1 MIFPEALAQHGLSNA
16 TLRRIFESEPPKE
29 SGRRESAK
37 KKKRRDIDDADVDP
51 IVSHL
56 EKLPENP
63 TDWDRRC
70 YFETI
75 IQGEINQGM
84 RRCARDF
91 DRWGA
96 MDLAYASIPI
106 HPLTLPL
113 MQVALG
119 HITLD
124 SCADTIG
131 GMSDDWK
138 KKLFIRDARNKSVKG
153 VKTPKLIEVTHNLVH
168 SLVTRRVAAI
178 ATEMYE
184 QHPIL
189 KFDPFSN
196 EETQRLRGDVMT
208 QLTEQMAGA
217 YGYRHDYE
225 ESIRHASLYSD
236 CIKFKANAWDVEK
249 QLVPASK
256 PKDGADAS
264 GRQEKT
270 KFEEKIIREGVHF
283 KIPHPTRRYYDISRP
298 LSKMNHGLGPR
309 WGGHWEAVTLGEIRH
324 NPDYFNRQ
332 AIVQDASVNSL
343 FTGSPAYF
351 SQYYR
356 SINCADNPDLALACT
371 QATQISASAMSLENQ
386 REAMIGL
393 WSELNDDTATVLHQ
407 HYKQVIPANVGLGT
421 YKHPVWLRF
430 VVAGMKTVVYAEI
443 VGSDP
448 WSVNSYNSTDALVTN
463 PSFGLQAIQWQQMLT
478 NHLNELRHV
487 QAQGLV
493 RIWCL
498 NTHKMNKQQI
508 ELVHN
513 ALKDPDFEELK
524 DIVIEYDAE
533 KLAQIGMDPKTIHTR
548 ITQVRVETATKVQ
561 EIFNNMM
568 NTLALAERQMFF
580 SPQELGQVSARTTS
594 ATEQRSIRDTTLGIR
609 DFHLQGVKLQMQADK
624 RIIHSSYMAF
634 GSEELEVPVAER
646 YSPEVIRKAGFEIA
660 DENNPPDGLYTIRGK
675 KLGLLF
681 NYTYT
686 TRHTDDT
693 PPDAA
698 VTQGI
703 AQIYDIVQKST
714 LSQYLTLDQQLEL
727 ANSLFDK
734 IAPGI
739 FKMRL
744 PAGVDGK
751 KSPVNEVQAM
761 QQQLQQILPQLG
773 TMIEQVVKKQAEQDG
788 MIAQNDASIK
798 ALTQAITKL
807 SVATTKAATAPTSPS
822 NGTPRGRVAPGSM
835 PGAGAPPL
843 RGVVAPRPVP
853 LIG

>member
-16 TLRRIFESEPPKE
+16 TLRRIFESGPPKG

-37 KKKRRDIDDADVDP
+37 KRRRRDLEDADFDP

-70 YFETI
+70 YFETV
-75 IQGEINQGM
+75 IQGEIMQGM
-84 RRCARDF
+84 RRCERDF
-91 DRWGA
+91 NRWGA
-96 MDLAYASIPI
+96 MDLAHASIPI

-113 MQVALG
+113 MQVAMG
-119 HITLD
+119 HITMD
-124 SCADTIG
+124 SCAETIG
-131 GMSDDWK
+131 GISDDWK

-153 VKTPKLIEVTHNLVH
+153 VRTPKLLEVTHNLVH
-168 SLVTRRVAAI
+168 SLITRRVAAI
-178 ATEMYE
+178 ATELYQ

-189 KFDPFSN
+189 KFDPYSN
-196 EETQRLRGDVMT
+196 EQTERLRGDVMT
-208 QLTEQMAGA
+208 QLSEQMAGA

-249 QLVPASK
+249 QLVPVPAS
-256 PKDGADAS
+256 KDGAAAS
-264 GRQEKT
+264 GKKEKT
-270 KFEEKIIREGVHF
+270 RFEEKIIREGVLF

-324 NPDYFNRQ
+324 NPDYFNRS
-332 AIVQDASVNSL
+332 AIVQDASVGSL
-343 FTGSPAYF
+343 FSDNPAYF

-356 SINCADNPDLALACT
+356 SINCADQPELALAS
-371 QATQISASAMSLENQ
+371 QKATGISASAMSLENQ
-386 REAMIGL
+386 REALIGA

-421 YKHPVWLRF
+421 YKNPVWLRF

-448 WSVNSYNSTDALVTN
+448 WSVNSYNATDSLVTN

-478 NHLNELRHV
+478 NQLNELQHV

-498 NTHKMNKQQI
+498 NTNKMKKS
-508 ELVHN
+508 EVDLVVN

-533 KLAQIGMDPKTIHTR
+533 KLAQIGQDPKTVHTR

-561 EIFNNMM
+561 EIFQNIM

-646 YSPEVIRKAGFEIA
+646 YEAAVIKKAGFEIVGA
-660 DENNPPDGLYTIRGK
+660 ENPPDGLYTIRGK

-698 VTQGI
+698 VAQGI

-714 LSQYLTLDQQLEL
+714 LAQHLTLDQQLEL

-744 PAGVDGK
+744 PPGVDGK

-773 TMIEQVVKKQAEQDG
+773 KMIEQVVKKQTEQDG

-807 SVATTKAATAPTSPS
+807 GVASAKAAGANGAPTAS
-822 NGTPRGRVAPGSM
+822 TPRGRVAPGAPM
-835 PGAGAPPL
+835 GAGAPPL
-843 RGVVAPRPVP
+843 RGVPTARPVP